1 MTGHDTSLELQPTN
15 RVRLSRGPASVAG
28 SAIHGPCQLL
38 ENHHAGKTIQD
49 AVRSLCRFYGV
60 LVRCC
65 RGSAGEAGPTMEA
78 T

>member
-1 MTGHDTSLELQPTN
+1 MTALGTTLELRPTI
-15 RVRLSRGPASVAG
+15 RVGLSRGPANVAG

-38 ENHHAGKTIQD
+38 ENHHAGKTFKG
-49 AVRSLCRFYGV
+49 AVRDFCGFCGV

-65 RGSAGEAGPTMEA
+65 RGSKAGPTMEA